1 MGTGI
6 DDGAKPGR
14 IRIGISGW
22 TYAPW
27 RGVFY
32 PEKLSQDEELPYAA
46 SLFDSIEINGTF
58 YRLQQPASFV
68 RWRDET
74 PEDFVF
80 SVKAPRYI
88 THVRR
93 LREIETPV
101 ANFLASGVL
110 RLDHKLGPLLWQF
123 PPFLRYDAPRFEA
136 FFAMLPHDTVEA
148 ARLARAHD
156 ERIRS
161 DEGIPDAPAR
171 PLRHAIEVRHESF
184 RDPAFIES
192 LRRHRIALV
201 CADTVSWPRLMDL
214 TADFVYCRLHGSE
227 ELYVSGYDDAS
238 LDAWARRVLAWA
250 AGGEP
255 DDAERV
261 LPALDAK
268 GGTKGDGA
276 GHGRDVFVYFDND
289 AKVRAPA
296 DAASLADRVARAG
309 VARTRPS

>member
-1 MGTGI
+1 MDAST
-6 DDGAKPGR
+6 DDRPRRGR

-32 PEKLSQDEELPYAA
+32 PEELSQDEELAYAA
-46 SLFDSIEINGTF
+46 SLFDSIEVNGTF
-58 YRLQQPASFV
+58 YRLQRPASYL

-80 SVKAPRYI
+80 AVKAPRFI

-93 LREIETPV
+93 LRDVEKPV

-110 RLDHKLGPLLWQF
+110 RLGEKLGPLLWQF

-136 FFAMLPHDTVEA
+136 FFEMLPHDTASA
-148 ARLARAHD
+148 AAMARGHD
-156 ERIRS
+156 ERIGN
-161 DEGIPDAPAR
+161 DDGIPDGPAR
-171 PLRHAIEVRHESF
+171 PLRHAIEIRHDSF
-184 RDPAFIES
+184 RDPGFIES
-192 LRRHRIALV
+192 LRRHDIGLV
-201 CADTVSWPRLMDL
+201 CADTVDWPRLMDL

-227 ELYVSGYDDAS
+227 ELYVSGYDDES

-250 AGGEP
+250 EGDEP

-261 LPALDAK
+261 LPALVDQP
-268 GGTKGDGA
+268 GQQRR
-276 GHGRDVFVYFDND
+276 GRDVYVYFDND
-289 AKVRAPA
+289 VKVRAPA
-296 DAASLADRVARAG
+296 DAASLADRVSSSKTTKAPVR
-309 VARTRPS
+309 